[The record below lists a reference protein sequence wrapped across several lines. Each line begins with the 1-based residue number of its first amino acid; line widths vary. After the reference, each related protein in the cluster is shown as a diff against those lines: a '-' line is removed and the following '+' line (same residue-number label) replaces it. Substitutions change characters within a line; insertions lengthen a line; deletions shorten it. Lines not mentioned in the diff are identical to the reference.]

1 MEQQT
6 ATVEEMGLFKWA
18 ELVGRGTRQAVLGL
32 SEFVGKDITITALDL
47 KRISVQRAADLVGG
61 AEAEVVTIYLGI
73 TGGATGHIMLIYPPA
88 VAFGLVDMLM
98 EYELGTTQE
107 LGEMEASA
115 LSEIG
120 NITGSSF
127 LNSLADNT
135 GMRLMPSPPVVMV
148 DMAGAI
154 LGVALADIMKDRDDL
169 FAMETTFNTDDRQI
183 SGTLLILPT
192 ADFLDVMLEQS
203 KMIEEQ

>member
-6 ATVEEMGLFKWA
+6 VTVEAMGLFKWA
-18 ELVGRGTRQAVLGL
+18 ELVGRGTKHAVLGF

-47 KRISVQRAADLVGG
+47 KRVSVQRAADLVGG

-73 TGGATGHIMLIYPPA
+73 TGGATGHIMLVYPPA

-98 EYELGTTQE
+98 DYTVGTTQE

-120 NITGSSF
+120 NITGSFF

-135 GMRLMPSPPVVMV
+135 GIRLMPSPPVVMV

-154 LGVALADIMKDRDDL
+154 LDVALADIMKDRDDL
-169 FAMETTFNTDDRQI
+169 FAMEAAFNTDDRQI
-183 SGTLLILPT
+183 RGTLLILPT
-192 ADFLDVMLEQS
+192 AEFLDVMLEQS
-203 KMIEEQ
+203 KMLEEQ